1 MKNFILA
8 SIRFYQKHISVHL
21 PPMCKYYP
29 TCSRY
34 AVEAIEIHGALK
46 GSIMAVLRLLR
57 CNPLFVG
64 GYDPVPPKKGDKTR
78 GCHNCQCQDEQ
89 KSDELDDEL

>member
-1 MKNFILA
+1 MKKFIIA
-8 SIRFYQKHISVHL
+8 AIRFYQRHISVHL

-34 AVEAIEIHGALK
+34 AVEAIEIHGAFK

-64 GYDPVPPKKGDKTR
+64 GYDPVPPKKVKNANKN
-78 GCHNCQCQDEQ
+78 HNCNCHDEQ
-89 KSDELDDEL
+89 KSDELDNEL